1 MAILPD
7 KKRPLPG
14 TEERPPRMRAGTA
27 QDRGQGGGYLRQRHD
42 DNCRG
47 DDMSTM
53 DFNSLEFE
61 GFR

>member
-42 DNCRG
+42 D
-47 DDMSTM
+47 DY
-53 DFNSLEFE
+53 
-61 GFR
+61 